1 MVRYREHRYGDLKV
15 AISLLKNK
23 VAISPIARSMP
34 AGDQTDGSVAA
45 SGAPIYRL
53 SIVSGRYLAVSVNI
67 VSADNPL
74 KNIGTKNFF
83 STIHLLQH

>member
-1 MVRYREHRYGDLKV
+1 MQL
-15 AISLLKNK
+15 
-23 VAISPIARSMP
+23 IAGVGKKRVC
-34 AGDQTDGSVAA
+34 GGWWGVGIVT

-74 KNIGTKNFF
+74 KKKKKKNLFVHYPTF
-83 STIHLLQH
+83 ATLTDSGEWW